1 MKGGFNMAE
10 QKKNGAW
17 KMLSEIHRN
26 TFILIR
32 YMVQLTDLLKDLK
45 PSPKTAVQTRT
56 STPQSASVQPPKYT
70 NGNYAVFSVGII
82 APIPSFSD
90 MQLAKCAKA
99 GYSINDLAILSGYN
113 TAYIY
118 DHVKAYYEKYPN
130 KR

>member
-1 MKGGFNMAE
+1 MAG
-10 QKKNGAW
+10 QAKNGAW
-17 KMLSEIHRN
+17 KMLSEIHQN
-26 TFILIR
+26 TFILLR
-32 YMVQLTDLLKDLK
+32 YMVQLADLIKDLK
-45 PSPKTAVQTRT
+45 PSSQIAVQNRANT
-56 STPQSASVQPPKYT
+56 SQPASAQPPKYT

-118 DHVKAYYEKYPN
+118 DRVKAYYKKYPN